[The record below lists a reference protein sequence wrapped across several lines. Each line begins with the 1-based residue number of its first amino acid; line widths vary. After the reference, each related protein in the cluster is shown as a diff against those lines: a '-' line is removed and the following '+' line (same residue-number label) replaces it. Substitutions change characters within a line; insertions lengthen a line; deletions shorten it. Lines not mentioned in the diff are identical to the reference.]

1 MRDLYSQIFH
11 NDNSFVS
18 INRTIEYISGVKQ
31 LIKR

>member
-11 NDNSFVS
+11 NDNSFVFV
-18 INRTIEYISGVKQ
+18 NQTIEYIPRVKQ